1 MCRIHNRASFFIVC
15 VALLLF
21 IAGCSTAEINKD
33 AESIAISVFGGEVR
47 DDNPSASGI
56 ISITHTPQIEVPGNE
71 PIPPLTVI
79 GYRYHPVG
87 VGSLESEV
95 GASLGKRFQALY
107 SSSPEFD
114 HVRLMLQLPFID
126 DYGNVTWEHSAL
138 VVMSR
143 ATYESVNWNNFAGE
157 SLWLI
162 ADEVDRDKR
171 IAWK

>member
-1 MCRIHNRASFFIVC
+1 MYCIRNRVSFIIVC

-21 IAGCSTAEINKD
+21 VTGCST
-33 AESIAISVFGGEVR
+33 
-47 DDNPSASGI
+47 
-56 ISITHTPQIEVPGNE
+56 
-71 PIPPLTVI
+71 
-79 GYRYHPVG
+79 
-87 VGSLESEV
+87 
-95 GASLGKRFQALY
+95 
-107 SSSPEFD
+107 PEFD